1 VTDIKNGSLNQRI
14 IMETII
20 RMIAIVVFAWCFNLH
35 ADSQVK
41 WEHISSNE
49 GALEAPNSGKEQ
61 TSSAVADFDNDGI
74 NDFCI
79 SERTA
84 APALVWYR
92 RKPGG
97 WDKYLVEQSKL
108 TIEAGTIALDID
120 NDGDMDIVA
129 GGDYQSNKVWWW
141 ENPYPDFQKD
151 RPWKRYL
158 IRDMGGNKTHDQIA
172 ADFDGDKRTDLVFWS
187 QGDQTLYFSRI
198 PSNPKILSEWK
209 LIPVYKYYTDGQME
223 QHGTYPPFK
232 GTNEHEGLAKG
243 DIDGDGVNDII
254 GGGMWFKYLGEDK
267 FSYNIVDG
275 AYTFSRCAVGQ
286 LIKGGRPEIV
296 LVVGD
301 GWAPMYL
308 YEYQNNTWLKKEII
322 PKVSNGHS
330 LAVID
335 FDGDGNLDIW
345 NAEMTLFNNS
355 DATNRILLGD
365 GKGNF
370 PKELIISRG
379 IDLHES
385 EIADLD
391 GDGDLDILGKPYDG
405 DTPRLDIWLQN
416 GTNLK

>member
-1 VTDIKNGSLNQRI
+1 MVKTSKS
-14 IMETII
+14 IMLLIL
-20 RMIAIVVFAWCFNLH
+20 AAGFGHVSNC
-35 ADSQVK
+35 QVK
-41 WEHISSNE
+41 WEHLSTTTGS
-49 GALEAPNSGKEQ
+49 LEAPNSGKEQ
-61 TSSAVADFDNDGI
+61 TSAAVADFDNDGI

-84 APALVWYR
+84 APAMVWYR
-92 RKPGG
+92 RIGGG
-97 WDKYLVEQSKL
+97 WKKYIVEDGIL
-108 TIEAGTIALDID
+108 HIEAGTIAFDID

-129 GGDYQSNKVWWW
+129 GGDYQSNQVWWW
-141 ENPYPDFQKD
+141 VNPYPLFEAGK
-151 RPWKRYL
+151 PWNRYL
-158 IRDMGGNKTHDQIA
+158 IRNTGATKIHDQIA
-172 ADFDGDKRTDLVFWS
+172 GDFDGDKKPDLVFWA

-198 PSNPKILSEWK
+198 PLHPKVLTEWK

-232 GTNEHEGLAKG
+232 GTNEHEGLAKA
-243 DIDGDGVNDII
+243 DIDGDSISDII
-254 GGGMWFKYLGEDK
+254 GGGMWFKYIGDDR
-267 FSYNIVDG
+267 FSFNTIDAG
-275 AYTFSRCAVGQ
+275 YTFSRCVAGQ
-286 LIKGGRPEIV
+286 LIKGGRPEVI

-301 GWAPMYL
+301 GWAPMFL
-308 YEYQNNTWLKKEII
+308 YEYRKDTWVRKEIL

-345 NAEMTLFNNS
+345 NAEMTLFNNVN
-355 DATNRILLGD
+355 AENRILTGD

-370 PKELIISRG
+370 PEEIIISKG

-416 GTNLK
+416 GTGPK